1 MTAETLL
8 NELWL
13 GALTRLGGPAAIE
26 ACARQTGAFLRP
38 RAVKTACDLLRLVLA
53 YCLGGMGLRST
64 SAWAASVRLADLS
77 NVALLKRL
85 RNCEAWLEHLVGQ
98 LLGGELAAHG
108 RRIRLVDGTTVPKA
122 SRTAKQNNGL
132 WRIHC
137 AFDLPAER
145 FSFFALTDEKG
156 GEQLD
161 RVPVAEGDIFIADRG
176 FMHAER
182 LARVCEQGADIVVR
196 AGWKGARWL
205 DAKGKPFDLLAA
217 LATAANTGV
226 LDCPIWVGRKKAP
239 PLALRSRER
248 LSLTI
253 NVRSVAFRKPAAAAE
268 ISRAKARRAA
278 QREGNVI
285 SPGTLVA
292 AEWVILVTS
301 LKAPAWS
308 SAEIGDLYRARW
320 RIEMAFK
327 RLKSILGLEG
337 PPGEDPKVAKTWIL
351 AHLLMVLLLEPHTSA
366 PEISPRL
373 AA

>member
-1 MTAETLL
+1 MNAESLL
-8 NELWL
+8 NELWV
-13 GALTRLGGPAAIE
+13 GALARLGGSAAIE

-53 YCLGGMGLRST
+53 YCVGGMGLRST
-64 SAWAASVRLADLS
+64 SAWAASIQLADLS

-98 LLGGELAAHG
+98 LLGGEPAARG
-108 RRIRLVDGTTVPKA
+108 RRIRLIDGTTVPKA

-132 WRIHC
+132 WRLHC

-145 FSFFALTDEKG
+145 FSFFALTDETD

-176 FMHAER
+176 FLHSER

-205 DAKGKPFDLLAA
+205 DAKGQRFNLLAA
-217 LATAANTGV
+217 LAAANADV
-226 LDCPIWVGRKKAP
+226 FDCPIWIGRKKAP
-239 PLALRSRER
+239 PLALR
-248 LSLTI
+248 L
-253 NVRSVAFRKPAAAAE
+253 VALRKPAAATE

-278 QREGNVI
+278 QREGNAI
-285 SPGTLVA
+285 LGGTLAA

-301 LKAPAWS
+301 LKAGVWS

-351 AHLLMVLLLEPHTSA
+351 AHLLMGLLLEPHISA

>member
-1 MTAETLL
+1 MNHESLL
-8 NELWL
+8 NDFWQSILS
-13 GALTRLGGPAAIE
+13 RLGGAA
-26 ACARQTGAFLRP
+26 ALDASARQTGAFLRP
-38 RAVKTACDLLRLVLA
+38 RAVKSAPDLLRLVLA

-64 SAWAASVRLADLS
+64 SAWAASVQLADFS
-77 NVALLKRL
+77 NVALLQRL

-98 LLGGELAAHG
+98 LLGGEPAARG
-108 RRIRLVDGTTVPKA
+108 RRIRLLDGTTVPKA
-122 SRTAKQNNGL
+122 GRTAKQNNGL
-132 WRIHC
+132 WRLHC

-161 RVPVAEGDIFIADRG
+161 RAPVAAGDIFIADRG
-176 FMHAER
+176 FMHSDR

-205 DAKGKPFDLLAA
+205 DGKGKPFDLLAA
-217 LATAANTGV
+217 LAAAANAGV
-226 LDCPIWVGRKKAP
+226 LDCPIWIGRKKAP
-239 PLALRSRER
+239 PLALR
-248 LSLTI
+248 L
-253 NVRSVAFRKPAAAAE
+253 VGFRKPAAAAE

-285 SPGTLVA
+285 SAGTLAA

-301 LKAPAWS
+301 LEAKAWP

-320 RIEMAFK
+320 RIEIAFK
-327 RLKSILGLEG
+327 RMKSILGLSG
-337 PPGEDPKVAKTWIL
+337 PPGQDPKVAKTWIL
-351 AHLLMVLLLEPHTSA
+351 AHLLMVLLLEPHISA

>member
-1 MTAETLL
+1 MTPESLL
-8 NELWL
+8 NDLWSS
-13 GALTRLGGPAAIE
+13 ALTRFGGPAAIE

-38 RAVKTACDLLRLVLA
+38 RAVKSACDLLRLVLA

-64 SAWAASVRLADLS
+64 SAWAASVQLADLS

-108 RRIRLVDGTTVPKA
+108 RRIRLIDGTTVPKA
-122 SRTAKQNNGL
+122 GRTAKQNNGL

-161 RVPVAEGDIFIADRG
+161 RVPVTAGDILIADRG
-176 FMHAER
+176 FMHPDR
-182 LARVCEQGADIVVR
+182 LAHVCERGADIVVR

-205 DAKGKPFDLLAA
+205 EGKGKPFDLLAA
-217 LATAANTGV
+217 LADAANVGV
-226 LDCPIWVGRKKAP
+226 LDCPIWIGRNKAP
-239 PLALRSRER
+239 PMALR
-248 LSLTI
+248 L
-253 NVRSVAFRKPAAAAE
+253 VAFRKPAAAAE

-278 QREGNVI
+278 QREGNAI
-285 SPGTLVA
+285 LGGTLAA

-301 LKAPAWS
+301 LKTKAWS
-308 SAEIGDLYRARW
+308 SAEIGYLYLSRW
-320 RIEMAFK
+320 LIDMEFK
-327 RLKSILGLEG
+327 SLKSILCLEG
-337 PPGEDPKVAKTWIL
+337 PPGEDPKVA
-351 AHLLMVLLLEPHTSA
+351 
-366 PEISPRL
+366 
-373 AA
+373 

>member
-1 MTAETLL
+1 MTPETLL

-13 GALTRLGGPAAIE
+13 GALTRLGGSAAIE

-64 SAWAASVRLADLS
+64 SAWAASVQLADLS

-108 RRIRLVDGTTVPKA
+108 RRIRLVDGTTVAKA
-122 SRTAKQNNGL
+122 CRTARQNNGL

-161 RVPVAEGDIFIADRG
+161 RVPVAEGDILIADRG
-176 FMHAER
+176 FMHPDR

-205 DAKGKPFDLLAA
+205 DAKGKPFDLLAT
-217 LATAANTGV
+217 LTAAENAAV
-226 LDCPIWVGRKKAP
+226 LDCPIWIGRKKAP
-239 PLALRSRER
+239 PLALR
-248 LSLTI
+248 L
-253 NVRSVAFRKPAAAAE
+253 VAFRKPAAAAE
-268 ISRAKARRAA
+268 ISRAKAQPAPRKEKATPSSTAR
-278 QREGNVI
+278 
-285 SPGTLVA
+285 SPPPNGSF
-292 AEWVILVTS
+292 S
-301 LKAPAWS
+301 LPRSKSRLGPAPRSAIFTAPAGVS
-308 SAEIGDLYRARW
+308 RW
-320 RIEMAFK
+320 PLNA
-327 RLKSILGLEG
+327 
-337 PPGEDPKVAKTWIL
+337 
-351 AHLLMVLLLEPHTSA
+351 
-366 PEISPRL
+366 
-373 AA
+373 